1 MNNLILGKN
10 YTKKDLGNLFEEKGL
25 ITSREGI
32 FSSNTLNSI
41 ILFVDL
47 IKEGKV
53 DEGMK
58 KYLKHHR
65 NRFNS
70 KL

>member
-1 MNNLILGKN
+1 MISEKVSKEDLDILGISK
-10 YTKKDLGNLFEEKGL
+10 
-25 ITSREGI
+25 
-32 FSSNTLNSI
+32 SI
-41 ILFVDL
+41 RL
-47 IKEGKV
+47 KV